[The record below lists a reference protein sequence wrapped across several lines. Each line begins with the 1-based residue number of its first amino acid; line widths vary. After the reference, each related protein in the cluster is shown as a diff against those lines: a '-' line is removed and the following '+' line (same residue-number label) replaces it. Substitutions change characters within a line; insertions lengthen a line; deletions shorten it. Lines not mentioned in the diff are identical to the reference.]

1 MVFAQVF
8 RRLIFATSLLCTAP
22 LFAQEARP
30 QPIPPMEEASS
41 HRPAPQVV
49 YADGKLQITAHHVEL
64 GDILDA
70 IRVHTGAVISA
81 PLTVTTQPVSIKVG
95 PATLLD
101 VMTDL
106 LETAECNYIVVGSAA
121 HPATLRISVFPKPAE
136 PEVVD
141 FVADATTTPKN
152 AGNTPD
158 SSIVT
163 VPEPTNDAELGS
175 VAATP
180 KQAETESGE
189 GPKQA
194 APNKQAGDAK
204 TAEKETENPNPDG
217 VGSNQEQ
224 QITAAPKK

>member
-121 HPATLRISVFPKPAE
+121 HPATLRISVFPKPTA
-136 PEVVD
+136 PEVLE
-141 FVADATTTPKN
+141 FVADAASTPKN
-152 AGNTPD
+152 VGNKPD

-163 VPEPTNDAELGS
+163 VPETSNEAELGS

-180 KQAETESGE
+180 KQPDAAAASEE
-189 GPKQA
+189 PKPA
-194 APNKQAGDAK
+194 AVAQQPDGARN
-204 TAEKETENPNPDG
+204 AEKPSPEPTTANP
-217 VGSNQEQ
+217 EQ
-224 QITAAPKK
+224 QVAAAPK